1 MVTREYI
8 KGVRR
13 TLTTHSGH
21 TSPGG
26 GTCLNASARALGSAP
41 GRGSRVT
48 RRKRLSKLIA
58 SRAASAVGTHETTLA
73 TARPTTGILVYSEAG
88 TSAAASASPRVVEK
102 RMLCAVP
109 PVPSPWVGVRVWVG
123 GTAKARARAGA
134 RANVRVGAAYPR
146 GGRVHVAE
154 EHTHEAT

>member
-1 MVTREYI
+1 MPS
-8 KGVRR
+8 
-13 TLTTHSGH
+13 HSGH

-26 GTCLNASARALGSAP
+26 GTCLKASARALGSAP

-58 SRAASAVGTHETTLA
+58 SKAASAVGTHETA
-73 TARPTTGILVYSEAG
+73 VSTARPITGILAYSEAG

-109 PVPSPWVGVRVWVG
+109 PVPSPWIGLGSWG
-123 GTAKARARAGA
+123 
-134 RANVRVGAAYPR
+134 
-146 GGRVHVAE
+146 
-154 EHTHEAT
+154 